1 MSASCE
7 QESCEQGITLSG
19 DLHARP
25 AGALAVAAGRF
36 ASAVSVTAG
45 GQTADAKSVL
55 GVMGLGATSGQHVT
69 VSAAGPDAQEAV
81 AALIAI
87 LGEATKVGGLLRHLA
102 GVDDP
107 ACGKSSLSPAAHPG
121 RPRKPDISRAPWFV
135 RENNFYPERTVLRAP
150 PSRLAII
157 VLMGD
162 KRGKPCTV
170 QVSWYFTARVARM
183 GTHAP
188 TTAACSEGHGS
199 AAHLDHDRSRAGC
212 RHCCYGDFDRA

>member
-87 LGEATKVGGLLRHLA
+87 LGEATKVGGLLRNQA
-102 GVDDP
+102 GRRS
-107 ACGKSSLSPAAHPG
+107 APAAHPPATAETCHLTGTLVRYSTFAVLAGAEGGCGGVGVRRRCRLDRLVVG
-121 RPRKPDISRAPWFV
+121 RVVGWC
-135 RENNFYPERTVLRAP
+135 
-150 PSRLAII
+150 
-157 VLMGD
+157 G
-162 KRGKPCTV
+162 
-170 QVSWYFTARVARM
+170 
-183 GTHAP
+183 
-188 TTAACSEGHGS
+188 
-199 AAHLDHDRSRAGC
+199 
-212 RHCCYGDFDRA
+212 

>member
-7 QESCEQGITLSG
+7 QESCEQGITLAG

-55 GVMGLGATSGQHVT
+55 GVMGLGATSGQYVT

-87 LGEATKVGGLLRHLA
+87 LGEATKVGGLLRNQAGLLA
-102 GVDDP
+102 GIDDP
-107 ACGKSSLSPAAHPG
+107 ACGKSSLSPAEH
-121 RPRKPDISRAPWFV
+121 
-135 RENNFYPERTVLRAP
+135 LRA
-150 PSRLAII
+150 
-157 VLMGD
+157 
-162 KRGKPCTV
+162 
-170 QVSWYFTARVARM
+170 TAE
-183 GTHAP
+183 T
-188 TTAACSEGHGS
+188 
-199 AAHLDHDRSRAGC
+199 
-212 RHCCYGDFDRA
+212 